1 MDLLDR
7 EQETDSLT
15 SLEER
20 ILRAVEMVG
29 QLREEK
35 AKLLEDA
42 ENLKAERDAAL
53 RQIEAGRGQSSR
65 LAQEI
70 ETLRAERTQVRAR
83 IEKLLGQMD
92 LLSAG

>member
-7 EQETDSLT
+7 DNEPDSLT

-35 AKLLEDA
+35 AKLQEDVEKLA
-42 ENLKAERDAAL
+42 AERDSAV
-53 RQIEAGRGQSSR
+53 RETGEARTQASK

-70 ETLRAERTQVRAR
+70 ETLRAERTQVRTR